1 MNGILAF
8 IQLALTSTLRMSL
21 PIILAAVGSAFSMRV
36 GVVAFGCEGMML
48 MGAFCGVLGALQTGS
63 NIIGVLYAIAGG
75 TLISLLH
82 AFLHVKHKV
91 DGTLSGVCINLL
103 GLSLTELFVKVIW
116 DSNQYSPAITPFA
129 VFSLNGMEKIPFI
142 GPILASQYVF
152 FYITILVVIVSHIF
166 MYRTKYGLRM
176 RMVGDNP
183 MAAYSLGIN
192 TVAYKYFGVGMC
204 GALSGLAGAYLS
216 MAMLSCFQTN
226 ITSGR
231 GYIAMVACNLSRST
245 PLGAAVSGI
254 FFGFFN
260 ALQTMFQS
268 VDFPSQ
274 ILMAMPYVFTLLAS
288 LVHIKWLRGPTA
300 VGKHYDDESN

>member
-1 MNGILAF
+1 MNETLAF
-8 IQLALTSTLRMSL
+8 VQLAITSTLRMSL
-21 PIILAAVGSAFSMRV
+21 PIILAAVGASFSMRV

-63 NIIGVLYAIAGG
+63 NVAGVLCAIAGG
-75 TLISLLH
+75 TLIALLH
-82 AFLHVKHKV
+82 AVLHVKHKV
-91 DGTLSGVCINLL
+91 NGTLSGVCINLL
-103 GLSLTELFVKVIW
+103 GLSLTELLVKVIW
-116 DSNQYSPAITPFA
+116 DSNQYSPSITPFS
-129 VFSLNGMEKIPFI
+129 VFAPEFLKKIPFI
-142 GPILASQYVF
+142 GAILVSQYSF
-152 FYITILVVIVSHIF
+152 FYITIAVVIISHVF
-166 MYRTKYGLRM
+166 MYRTKFGLRM

-183 MAAYSLGIN
+183 RAAYSLGIN
-192 TVAYKYFGVGMC
+192 TVAYKYFGVGVC
-204 GALSGLAGAYLS
+204 GALSGLAGFYLS

-245 PLGAAVSGI
+245 PLGAAFSGI

-268 VDFPSQ
+268 VSFPSQ

-288 LVHIKWLRGPTA
+288 LVNIRSLRGPTA
-300 VGKHYDDESN
+300 VGRHYDDE